1 MAKQKNIYIY
11 IPNEQ
16 LRKEF
21 IRKRIEVQRKKQL
34 NKKVGDNNE
43 HTD

>member
-21 IRKRIEVQRKKQL
+21 IRKRIEVQRNKRRKKH
-34 NKKVGDNNE
+34 E
-43 HTD
+43 A